1 MEYGRLPSIEND
13 LLAFEGTVRNG
24 PLLSGASDLRVQVYY
39 DPPPHNLTL
48 GQVTRTYCYSSGLP
62 VAGLRWPL
70 PAGVF
75 YRSDDFTLTYRPC
88 PDPNDVPADSPA
100 PGSPSEANAF
110 WEEARDASLEQ
121 AALSVTVPWITAEEW
136 TVKAGSFAL
145 RADLSDVL
153 AQHGPGVYTVVA
165 WGNIAGEFVTISR
178 YSIFHE
184 VEPPEGYLQH
194 R

>member
-1 MEYGRLPSIEND
+1 M
-13 LLAFEGTVRNG
+13 
-24 PLLSGASDLRVQVYY
+24 
-39 DPPPHNLTL
+39 
-48 GQVTRTYCYSSGLP
+48 
-62 VAGLRWPL
+62 
-70 PAGVF
+70 F
-75 YRSDDFTLTYRPC
+75 YRSDDFTLTYRSC
-88 PDPNDVPADSPA
+88 PDPYDVPADSPA
-100 PGSPSEANAF
+100 PASPGEANAF

-121 AALSVTVPWITAEEW
+121 AALSVTVPWITVEEW

-153 AQHGPGVYTVVA
+153 AQHGPGIYTVVA

-184 VEPPEGYLQH
+184 VEPPEGYLEH